1 MTESSHSQHR
11 VFLPGLY
18 PPENEIPR
26 AVASSH
32 VVWRG
37 EGAVIA
43 VPSLLVY
50 TTGIWLLVIFRSRDR
65 QPADIGDARATSEA
79 LRGLTVN
86 GRSVDLLGG
95 EHHGYGFTYLAW
107 SQFRGDDA
115 GAGADFGLQW
125 PGVEPATHHVDG
137 IAEARSRVTVLW
149 PHPES

>member
-43 VPSLLVY
+43 VPSLLFFAYVLSL
-50 TTGIWLLVIFRSRDR
+50 GRMLFFFLIVIMI
-65 QPADIGDARATSEA
+65 PLAT
-79 LRGLTVN
+79 R
-86 GRSVDLLGG
+86 
-95 EHHGYGFTYLAW
+95 
-107 SQFRGDDA
+107 
-115 GAGADFGLQW
+115 
-125 PGVEPATHHVDG
+125 
-137 IAEARSRVTVLW
+137 
-149 PHPES
+149 